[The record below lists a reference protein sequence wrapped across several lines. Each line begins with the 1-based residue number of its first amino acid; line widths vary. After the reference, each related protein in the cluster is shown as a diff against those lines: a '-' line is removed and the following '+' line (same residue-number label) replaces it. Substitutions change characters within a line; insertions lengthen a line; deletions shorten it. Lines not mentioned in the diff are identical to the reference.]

1 MTSGHT
7 DPNRATLT
15 EITSGVHA
23 WVQPDGSWFI
33 NNAGAIIDERGIV
46 LIDTCATAARTRR
59 FLDAV
64 REAGGSAPIRYAVNT
79 HLHGDH
85 TNGNALLPESTV
97 IVGHAATREAMLGE
111 ALHDRLHEVWEP
123 IPDWGVSSYRAP
135 DLVLHGDLTLHTGRH
150 RVELQHPG
158 HTAHSPGDVAAW
170 IPDAGVL
177 FAGDLLFHGVTPLVI
192 SGSVE
197 GALRSLDWLAGFPA
211 SAIVPGHGP
220 VISGSAFARVLEDH
234 ARYYRFVLDTTRRA
248 RADGLTPL
256 QAARD
261 GELGEFE
268 HWPDQER
275 LVLNLHRAFADA
287 DDTDPDPEQAFA
299 DAMEFNG
306 GPLSCGA

>member
-1 MTSGHT
+1 MKTEHT
-7 DPNRATLT
+7 DPDRATLT
-15 EITSGVHA
+15 ELAGGIHA

-33 NNAGAIIDERGIV
+33 NNAGAIADERGIV
-46 LIDTCATAARTRR
+46 LVDTCATAARTRR

-64 REAGGSAPIRYAVNT
+64 DEANASAPIRYAVNT

-85 TNGNALLPESTV
+85 TNGNALLPESAVV
-97 IVGHAATREAMLGE
+97 IGHTATREAMLRE
-111 ALHDRLHEVWEP
+111 ALHDRLHEVWDP
-123 IPDWGVSSYRAP
+123 APDWGISSYRAP
-135 DLVLHGDLTLHTGRH
+135 DLALHGDLTLHTGRH

-158 HTAHSPGDVAAW
+158 HPAHSPGDVIAW
-170 IPDAGVL
+170 VADEGVL

-197 GALRSLDWLAGFPA
+197 GALRSLDWLAGFPVT
-211 SAIVPGHGP
+211 SVVPGHGP

-234 ARYYRFVLDTTRRA
+234 ARYYRFVLDTARRA
-248 RADGLTPL
+248 RADGLDPL

-261 GELGEFE
+261 AELGEFE

-287 DDTDPDPEQAFA
+287 DDTDPDPDQAFG

-306 GPLSCGA
+306 GRLSCGA